1 MKKIVI
7 AIVVTIV
14 AIFANNA
21 QAMTETEV
29 AQYVRNTV
37 PEASNFDARM
47 CASAWQ
53 HGSTFRAEM
62 INMTLTCEKN
72 RIAKDWD
79 LTSD

>member
-1 MKKIVI
+1 MKIITIII
-7 AIVVTIV
+7 AIMFGFNT
-14 AIFANNA
+14 AN
-21 QAMTETEV
+21 AMTETEV

-72 RIAKDWD
+72 RISKDWD
-79 LTSD
+79 LPSN